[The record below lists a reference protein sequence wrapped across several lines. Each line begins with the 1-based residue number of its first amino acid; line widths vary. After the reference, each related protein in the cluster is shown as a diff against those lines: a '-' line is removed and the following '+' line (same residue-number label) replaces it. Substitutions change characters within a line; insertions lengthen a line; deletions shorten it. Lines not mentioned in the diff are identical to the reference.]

1 MILPFLSRAFTNQDH
16 RRALDHFF
24 SLFFA
29 RLLSSGLWPSAQQ
42 SVFLQDIS
50 TRAALPAPAQFEDL
64 LPAAH
69 WIPLPREAQVRSHI
83 LFNWVTSGGTTLF
96 LLALYAYVS

>member
-1 MILPFLSRAFTNQDH
+1 LILPFLSRAFTNQDH
-16 RRALDHFF
+16 RPALDHFF

-50 TRAALPAPAQFEDL
+50 TKAALPAPAQFEDL
-64 LPAAH
+64 LLAAH

-83 LFNWVTSGGTTLF
+83 LFKLGGF
-96 LLALYAYVS
+96 S

>member
-1 MILPFLSRAFTNQDH
+1 LILPFLLRAFTNQDH
-16 RRALDHFF
+16 RPALDHFF

-83 LFNWVTSGGTTLF
+83 LFKLGDFSWHHF
-96 LLALYAYVS
+96 IFLALYAYVS